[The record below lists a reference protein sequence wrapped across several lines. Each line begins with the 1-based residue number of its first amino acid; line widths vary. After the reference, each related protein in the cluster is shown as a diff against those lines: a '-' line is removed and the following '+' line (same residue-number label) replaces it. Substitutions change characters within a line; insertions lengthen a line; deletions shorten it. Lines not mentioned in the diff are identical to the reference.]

1 MARDT
6 HGRIVRGETAA
17 FEKLAAALHH
27 AAEAAE
33 GLSRRLTTGDLQKLT
48 AALRHCIEAS
58 TEISTWR
65 SDPRWFALTPAFERL
80 LSAAGRAYLM
90 AAQNGG
96 SAIPAWRWGAMAIR
110 FRGMLEAATSL
121 WAEAEQGGVQGAQL
135 S

>member
-1 MARDT
+1 MARDP
-6 HGRIVRGETAA
+6 HGRIVRGEVAA

-65 SDPRWFALTPAFERL
+65 SDPRWFALTPMLEQMLA
-80 LSAAGRAYLM
+80 SAGRAYLS
-90 AAQNGG
+90 AAQRGG
-96 SAIPAWRWGAMAIR
+96 SAIPADNWVLIARRYRRVLA
-110 FRGMLEAATSL
+110 LATSL
-121 WAEAEQGGVQGAQL
+121 WAEAERGGVQGARLQ
-135 S
+135 